1 MMKGTQG
8 QGGIT
13 MSIYTPT
20 VLALCF
26 ISVLASAYTSK
37 NKGTLM
43 EYMVFIMSFSMTI
56 SLSLGF
62 YFGMI
67 FKGNLVSSILL
78 SMLIGGGIGLLIGLR
93 FHLYSALEGLFSG
106 LMAGMMGAMT
116 TEMLNMQQTHTVLLI
131 SILLAITFTLFCTIQ
146 FLSET
151 FSGYTSRRFFFL
163 LSIGIMILLTVFVT
177 FPNFHPNG
185 SSEHEQHMQHH

>member
-1 MMKGTQG
+1 MMKGTKG

-13 MSIYTPT
+13 MSMYTPII
-20 VLALCF
+20 LALCF

-67 FKGNLVSSILL
+67 FKGSLVSSILL
-78 SMLIGGGIGLLIGLR
+78 SMLIGGSIGLVIGLR

-106 LMAGMMGAMT
+106 FMAGMMGAMT

-131 SILLAITFTLFCTIQ
+131 SILLTITFTLFCTIQ

-151 FSGYTSRRFFFL
+151 FSGYISHRFFFL

-177 FPNFHPNG
+177 FPNFHSNG
-185 SSEHEQHMQHH
+185 SSEHEQHMHHH